1 MTIDFGLFV
10 ESEDEIRGFNKDR
23 MVKQFGGEPV
33 RTRVEKCIDDNPF
46 GDPTVDK
53 SVQKVMNCLDDDNLK
68 LYRE

>member
-10 ESEDEIRGFNKDR
+10 ESEEENRGFNKDR
-23 MVKQFGGEPV
+23 MVKQFGGETV
-33 RTRVEKCIDDNPF
+33 RTIVEKCIDKNPF

-53 SVQKVMNCLDDDNLK
+53 SVQKVISCLEDDNLK